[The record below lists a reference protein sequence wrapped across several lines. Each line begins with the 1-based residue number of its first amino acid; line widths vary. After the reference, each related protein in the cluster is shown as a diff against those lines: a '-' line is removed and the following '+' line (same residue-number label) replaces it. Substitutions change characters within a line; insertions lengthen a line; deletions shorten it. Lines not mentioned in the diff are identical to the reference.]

1 MSAGFALA
9 AASLLAAAWLAP
21 PYARHLQ
28 YQSAIAAIARR
39 ALDASLPDAEIVA
52 LVVKQGASLGIPV
65 RPDQVRIRRAHGRIE
80 ITALYET
87 RLGFPLNTVD
97 LHFRPR
103 GRAP

>member
-1 MSAGFALA
+1 
-9 AASLLAAAWLAP
+9 
-21 PYARHLQ
+21 
-28 YQSAIAAIARR
+28 
-39 ALDASLPDAEIVA
+39 
-52 LVVKQGASLGIPV
+52 V